1 MKRKASGLIFVCMA
15 MATVLGVAGCG
26 GKDNHELRLVEGK
39 DSSCYETGYE
49 AYYVC
54 DDCGLLY
61 ADEAGKQQI
70 EEPVIIPLKSHTL
83 TEVAEHEATCTENGI
98 IHHWECTVC
107 DKKFSDAEGRNETT
121 DVVDYAVGH
130 DVVYFQGQ
138 MPTTESDGT
147 IEHYECNK
155 CGELFLDKAGSKPI
169 TEDKLTIPKVQE
181 NLDGALTESF
191 YSSDSTLYLGGSDLS
206 EGGVGLIVN
215 ARTGER
221 GVYLHMQLNHNYSH
235 TTPDG
240 SPTSFIRLYLAAN
253 NNETNSYTGRGV
265 GEVGRDIK
273 IEFGL
278 DGTIDGDSLYFVKY
292 QKTVENSSNS
302 KTPYTSLWEVFIPFE
317 NLASANNNAL
327 AEAFEDNNGICSIK
341 KGYNMFFTVVGS
353 MFVNTQEQ
361 VEVFTPTDASGCDD
375 KDGWYFWF
383 VKGYGDWSNDQK
395 MWVLNENGLVQYI
408 PNAYDVL
415 DIQTIENEHIA
426 NWQVDKTV
434 DYDGTISGSVTADS
448 GYVVSGIKIN
458 GKIFTLNSSL
468 VEGEIAFGPIATSDL
483 GLRWFDS
490 VIEIEAI
497 VTERAFQDIEININ
511 VHKDGTTTA
520 LPQGASVVLT
530 DVGGN
535 EYTGIVSDDNG
546 KVIFSNVLISDCT
559 ISSEE
564 CFGKFPITL
573 TKGITAYGP
582 VTLEYKY
589 ATSTGTDGYGKLDLS
604 NMNEANHA
612 LTLDG
617 LGGATG
623 TNVYV
628 EAKLNL
634 PETVANSKYVIVET
648 TLKFNGTVGLWSH
661 RFGIKITENKG
672 IGVTMLPADAAEPRL
687 QVFEMY
693 AENAN
698 ALDGWSDTYKQYYS
712 AVATA
717 LNGEGLQIRIVR
729 SDTQIIQYAY
739 IDGAWV
745 QFGPAVTCDTN
756 AKTDIRFLICDGSWT
771 FSNIKYDTLEYIEAK
786 EPQLGVSGNYAHLRA
801 EDGKLYTLN
810 GQETTEEAIT
820 IAALTAFELEV
831 TVNGRK
837 DGTTNALADGTVVIL
852 VPEIGEP
859 VQATITGGKI
869 TATLQSYG
877 TYTVT
882 SGDYEGTV
890 IIAKDALPEELTLGY
905 KYATSTGTDDYGKL
919 DLSNMN
925 EANHALTLDGLGGAT
940 GTNVYVEAKLNLPE
954 TVANSKYVIVE
965 TTLKFNGTV
974 GLWSHRFGI
983 KITENK
989 GIGVT
994 MLPADAAEPRLQ
1006 VFEMYA
1012 ENANALDGWS
1022 DTYKQYYSAVAT
1034 ALNGE
1039 GLQIRIV
1046 RSDTQIIQYA
1056 YIDGAWVQFGPA
1068 VTCDTNAKTD
1078 IRFLICDGSWTFSNI
1093 VISDNTTME

>member
-648 TLKFNGTVGLWSH
+648 TLKFNGYVGFWSH
-661 RFGIKITENKG
+661 RFGIKMIENKG

-698 ALDGWSDTYKQYYS
+698 ALDGWS
-712 AVATA
+712 
-717 LNGEGLQIRIVR
+717 N
-729 SDTQIIQYAY
+729 
-739 IDGAWV
+739 
-745 QFGPAVTCDTN
+745 
-756 AKTDIRFLICDGSWT
+756 
-771 FSNIKYDTLEYIEAK
+771 
-786 EPQLGVSGNYAHLRA
+786 
-801 EDGKLYTLN
+801 
-810 GQETTEEAIT
+810 
-820 IAALTAFELEV
+820 
-831 TVNGRK
+831 
-837 DGTTNALADGTVVIL
+837 
-852 VPEIGEP
+852 
-859 VQATITGGKI
+859 
-869 TATLQSYG
+869 
-877 TYTVT
+877 TYT
-882 SGDYEGTV
+882 
-890 IIAKDALPEELTLGY
+890 
-905 KYATSTGTDDYGKL
+905 
-919 DLSNMN
+919 
-925 EANHALTLDGLGGAT
+925 
-940 GTNVYVEAKLNLPE
+940 
-954 TVANSKYVIVE
+954 
-965 TTLKFNGTV
+965 
-974 GLWSHRFGI
+974 
-983 KITENK
+983 
-989 GIGVT
+989 
-994 MLPADAAEPRLQ
+994 
-1006 VFEMYA
+1006 
-1012 ENANALDGWS
+1012 
-1022 DTYKQYYSAVAT
+1022 QYYSAVAT